1 MAWPGRSWLADY
13 RELVIVLVAA
23 VIGLTVQA
31 PLAAVV
37 RHQGVN
43 ILLAILVFSTGL
55 SIEPRTLRQLP
66 SRWRPLVIAL
76 LVGISVLPAI
86 SWLAGFLVPS
96 GPLRDGIITVGLAP
110 CEIASMATTGMAGGS
125 IVLAGGLLIGSTV
138 LSVVA
143 SGPIL
148 SWEQQHASVHP
159 AHIVTNLLLV
169 VALPLALALLVRA
182 RLSLPPRA
190 EVITSNI
197 STLSVAALVALI
209 ASQTHLELSYLR
221 VVGGLLLFLAVTI
234 GVGHLLGRRDK
245 HEVGRALLLT
255 TSMRDFAIAASLAAT
270 AFGPRAAAPLG
281 LYGIMVLAW
290 GTGSAG
296 FMRSRA
302 VT

>member
-1 MAWPGRSWLADY
+1 VAWPGRSWLADY
-13 RELVIVLVAA
+13 RELFIVLVAA
-23 VIGLTVQA
+23 AIGLTVQA

-43 ILLAILVFSTGL
+43 ILLAVLVFSTGL
-55 SIEPRTLRQLP
+55 GIEPKTLRQLP
-66 SRWRPLVIAL
+66 ALWRQLALALV
-76 LVGISVLPAI
+76 VGITVLPAL
-86 SWLAGFLVPS
+86 SWLAGFLVPA
-96 GPLRDGIITVGLAP
+96 GPLRDGMITVGLAP

-125 IVLAGGLLIGSTV
+125 VVLAGGLLIGSTV
-138 LSVVA
+138 LTVAA

-148 SWEQQHASVHP
+148 SWEVQHSSVHP

-169 VALPLALALLVRA
+169 VALPLVVALLLRTRVSLSDRA
-182 RLSLPPRA
+182 ASVA
-190 EVITSNI
+190 STT

-209 ASQTHLELSYLR
+209 ASETHLELSYLR
-221 VVGGLLLFLAVTI
+221 VVAGLALFLAFTI
-234 GVGHLLGRRDK
+234 GVGLLLGRRSK
-245 HEVGRALLLT
+245 PEVGRALLLT

-296 FMRSRA
+296 FMRARG
-302 VT
+302 TT